1 MSRSMTLI
9 EIIAQNWKDSLNILV
24 NFRRIEDN
32 AHVLASVVPKKKKPK
47 VNGEVKATVSADE

>member
-47 VNGEVKATVSADE
+47 VNGDVKPAHVTDE